1 MKFWVYRLGLVLG
14 LILLGI
20 STYAEGSKDLV
31 SSKGYRLFFN
41 AQQRQQIKVYA
52 KEGEFIQVGSS
63 HVGIAGGFI
72 RVIRPDGTDHTLFDN
87 KGVNFQKGIIYNK
100 TQEFAGPTGG
110 GTLNGPG
117 YIPGVVPVLSGE
129 EGIWTIT
136 LEYPAYSTSPFN
148 NVLNVDN
155 WQRIVD
161 QPTNQRVV
169 LAWDITVSK
178 NAAAND
184 GGDMLTG
191 RVFTQEISYVV
202 NDNGNLTD
210 IDLYVLSDE
219 GIQYNLKMEDMDPWG
234 WFLSSNNRGIVDH
247 ERKPIL
253 RSAEDTEFI
262 RSWQASS
269 WLSGNNYL
277 YEPQTKDF
285 SPIANNKLFFNV
297 PDPGLPLEASDFDLY
312 RNIKFKNWLNPVIP
326 NYNDPLFDVDFSAY
340 VADTSIYSIC
350 GQYVMGVGQGG
361 YISFETVGRGEVEL
375 RIDVNQ
381 NGSYNDPEDV
391 SMNKEVLGGMDSIF
405 WDGKDNFGVPIPPQK
420 NFPLTLRMSGTIY
433 SGEMHFLVFDVENTT
448 GGVNLTRLNG
458 VNPGTV
464 SFLYD
469 HSSFGGGVSGGGIPG
484 DPQPTDQ
491 PYSYSNNQGDEKM
504 MDYWS
509 FISTSAISDEVT
521 LMIDIVDSC
530 VDPSLDSDGDGII
543 DVIDLDDDN
552 DGIPDI
558 REFCS
563 VVGSFTCLPG
573 GLDPSHDEDK
583 DKILNFRDAND
594 PAFTNPCADV
604 DGDGI
609 CDQVDGIYDMDG
621 DGVPD
626 HLDLDSDND
635 GVPDMYEA
643 GHGLADMEG
652 NGVINAPVAEF
663 GNNGFYN
670 NISSVAN
677 GQLAVA
683 NYLPPDKDNDGVP
696 DNDDRES
703 DNDGINDVAEED
715 MQGLD
720 SNNDGAID
728 DGFGGIMVDSV
739 GIPLQISPSASGNP
753 LSSPKDFDGDG
764 IPNYLDHD
772 SDNDGLMDVIETVN
786 PDGDN
791 NGFLGTGA
799 DVDLKVNEF
808 GQVYEDGAGNP
819 VSTTSYPVNTDMLGL
834 PDFQDLDSD
843 ADGIWD
849 TYEAGVYDPD
859 QDGVSGFGIPMV
871 NDFGVPIKDENGDP
885 LVNVHIPPD
894 YDGDG
899 IPDFQDTDS
908 DNDGISDGY
917 ECETGVPCPDTDAD
931 GIPDFHDL
939 DSDNDGLG
947 DTVECPNGD
956 DPDCPDSDTDGVDD
970 FRDPN
975 SFFTNDTDG
984 DGVRDFEDLDNDNDG
999 IPDNMEFC
1007 KGIQGFA
1014 CLPGAKDPDGDEDG
1028 DFIPNYW
1035 DSKDL
1040 AVNNGCVD
1048 VNNDGICDR
1057 VAPAYDTDGDGV
1069 ANHVDL
1075 DSDNDGLTDLF
1086 EAGHDGPDMNGNGI
1100 IDGPKAIFGANGLY
1114 NPLATDPDA
1123 FTATINY
1130 VRLNSDGDVN
1140 FDHLDLDSD
1149 NDGTYDAAEEGY
1161 ALLDSDDDGR
1171 LDDGT
1176 GSPAVG
1182 LRGIA
1187 LQIDPMNTGDP
1198 LVLPRDADLDGVP
1211 DYRDIDSDNDGIH
1224 DVLENKGSDAD
1235 QDGEPG
1241 QGPVNVDA
1249 HGRLLTDAIGF
1260 VIKSTSFMVNT
1271 DLDAEP
1277 DYLDLDSD
1285 GDTLPDVVEAPH
1297 ADPDKDFRPGVS
1309 PVVVN
1314 TRGALIMDA
1323 TGTLLQSISNPRDL
1337 DLDLAPDFQDIDRDG
1352 DGIGDGYECPDPW
1365 DCVDSDGDGMPDVD
1379 DLNSDNDFWTD
1390 EDECPGG
1397 EPCPDTDMNFVDE
1410 FRQFNCWPDVTP
1422 VLEDLPPVIEVC
1434 QGSEIVLS
1442 GQNVQVF
1449 PADLTYTWTGPGLYK
1464 VTNTVPNGAPLTAP
1478 VIANLAAEGNYTL
1491 TVLSSQGC
1499 AGDTV
1504 SLFLDVKPV
1513 PSTPII
1519 DIDPAEICIGDSII
1533 LSSQLYTG
1541 QDVVYT
1547 WLFQSPG
1554 GSFNAIGS
1562 SLEPIYI
1569 LQNAQEDDDGGYAV
1583 NVTVEGCTSANAL
1596 PFNLTVLPAAIVVAQ
1611 NDNYTIPFTQKLL
1624 QGNLLTNDLFNTK
1637 SVLVTLV
1644 SGPDHGILT
1653 MSADGSFKYEPETGF
1668 TGTVT
1673 IVYSICGSIC
1683 EEVCDEGILTIE
1695 ISEDLTPTDCD
1706 IPNMIT
1712 PNADGFNDLFIIPC
1726 LEDYPDHEISIFN
1739 RWGDRVFFSDDYQ
1752 QDWDGTYQ
1760 GNPLPNTTYFYL
1772 IQFNGA
1778 NPQSIQGWV
1787 EIIRE

>member
-1 MKFWVYRLGLVLG
+1 MTYRWNVLALMFG
-14 LILLGI
+14 LILSSAGL
-20 STYAEGSKDLV
+20 YAEGSKDLV
-31 SSKGYRLFFN
+31 STKGYRLFFN

-52 KEGEFIQVGSS
+52 NAGEFIQVGSS
-63 HVGIAGGFI
+63 HVGITGGFI
-72 RVIRPDGTDHTLFDN
+72 QVIRPDGTTYAIFDN
-87 KGVNFQKGIIYNK
+87 KGENFQKGIIYNK

-117 YIPGVVPVLSGE
+117 YIPGVVPVLAGKG
-129 EGIWTIT
+129 GIWTVT

-178 NAAAND
+178 MAPSNN
-184 GGDMLTG
+184 GGEMLTG

-202 NDNGNLTD
+202 NNNGNLTD

-262 RSWQASS
+262 RSWQALN
-269 WLSGNNYL
+269 WQNGNKYF

-285 SPIANNKLFFNV
+285 APIANNKLFFNI
-297 PDPGLPLEASDFDLY
+297 PDPDLPLEAPDFDIF
-312 RNIKFKNWLNPVIP
+312 RNIKFSNWLNPVIP
-326 NYNDPLFDVDFSAY
+326 DYSNPLFNIDFSAY

-350 GQYVMGVGQGG
+350 GDYVMGVGEGG
-361 YISFETVGRGEVEL
+361 FISFETVGRGDVEL
-375 RIDVNQ
+375 RIDVDQ
-381 NGSYNDPEDV
+381 NGSFDDPVDV
-391 SMNKEVLGGMDSIF
+391 SMAKEVLGGMDSIF
-405 WDGKDNFGVPIPPQK
+405 WDGLDNLGVPIPPQK

-448 GGVNLTRLNG
+448 GGINITRLNG

-469 HSSFGGGVSGGGIPG
+469 HSTIGGGVSGGGTPG

-491 PYSYSNNQGDEKM
+491 PYAYANSLGDEKM

-509 FISTSAISDEVT
+509 FMATTDISEDKTII
-521 LMIDIVDSC
+521 IDIVDSC
-530 VDPSLDSDGDGII
+530 IDPSLDSDGDGII

-563 VVGSFTCLPG
+563 VAGSFACLPG
-573 GLDPSHDEDK
+573 GFDPSHDEDK

-594 PAFTNPCADV
+594 PAFVNPCTDAN
-604 DGDGI
+604 GDGI
-609 CDQVDGIYDMDG
+609 CDQVASVYDLDG

-635 GVPDMYEA
+635 GIPDMYEA
-643 GHGLADMEG
+643 GHDVPDPDG
-652 NGVINAPVAEF
+652 NGVINAPTADF

-670 NISSVAN
+670 SISSVAN

-683 NYLPPDKDNDGVP
+683 TYLPPDKDNDGVP

-703 DNDGINDVAEED
+703 DNDGINDVAEND
-715 MQGLD
+715 MGMLD

-739 GIPLQISPSASGNP
+739 GFPIQISPSASGNP
-753 LSSPKDFDGDG
+753 LKPAIDFDGDG

-799 DVDLKVNEF
+799 NVDLKVNAN
-808 GQVYEDGAGNP
+808 GQVYEDGDGNS

-843 ADGIWD
+843 ADGIFD

-859 QDGVSGFGIPMV
+859 HDGISGFGIPTV
-871 NDFGVPIKDENGDP
+871 NTFGVPISDENGDP

-894 YDGDG
+894 FDGDG
-899 IPDFQDTDS
+899 TPDFQDTDS

-917 ECETGVPCPDTDAD
+917 ECETGVPCPDTDGD
-931 GIPDFHDL
+931 GIPDYHDL

-947 DTVECPNGD
+947 DAVECPNGD

-975 SFFTNDTDG
+975 SFYTNDTDG
-984 DGVRDFEDLDNDNDG
+984 DGVRDYEDLDNDNDG

-1007 KGIQGFA
+1007 KGVPGFA
-1014 CLPGAKDPDGDEDG
+1014 CLPGGKDPDGDADN

-1035 DSKDL
+1035 DANDP
-1040 AVNNGCVD
+1040 AVNNGCID
-1048 VNNDGICDR
+1048 ANNDGICDR
-1057 VAPAYDTDGDGV
+1057 VAAAYDSDGDGV

-1086 EAGHDGPDMNGNGI
+1086 EAGHDAPDANGNGI
-1100 IDGPKAIFGANGLY
+1100 IDGPKLFFGANGLY
-1114 NPLATDPDA
+1114 NPIATDPDA

-1130 VRLNSDGDVN
+1130 VRLNSDGDILY
-1140 FDHLDLDSD
+1140 DHLDLDSD
-1149 NDGTYDAAEEGY
+1149 NDGLHDAAEEGY
-1161 ALLDSDDDGR
+1161 AFLDSNDDGR
-1171 LDDGT
+1171 LDDGS

-1187 LQIDPMNTGDP
+1187 LVIDPMNTGNP
-1198 LVLPRDADLDGVP
+1198 LKQPRDADQDGVP
-1211 DYRDIDSDNDGIH
+1211 DYRDLDSDNDGIH
-1224 DVLENKGSDAD
+1224 DALENIQSDAD
-1235 QDGEPG
+1235 KDGEPG
-1241 QGPVNVDA
+1241 QGPVTVDA
-1249 HGRLLTDAIGF
+1249 NGRLLSDAVGF
-1260 VIKSTSFMVNT
+1260 TIKSTSKLVNT
-1271 DLDAEP
+1271 DKDAEP
-1277 DYLDLDSD
+1277 DYRDLDSD
-1285 GDTLPDVVEAPH
+1285 GDSLPDVVEAPL
-1297 ADPDKDFRPGVS
+1297 ADPDQDLHPGVS
-1309 PVVVN
+1309 PVQAN
-1314 TRGALIMDA
+1314 NRGALIMDA
-1323 TGTLLQSISNPRDL
+1323 TGTTLASISNPRDL

-1365 DCVDSDGDGMPDVD
+1365 NCVDSDGDGIPDVD

-1390 EDECPGG
+1390 EEECPGG
-1397 EPCPDTDMNFVDE
+1397 EPCPDTDMNNVDE

-1422 VLEDLPPVIEVC
+1422 VLDDLPPVIEIC
-1434 QGSEIVLS
+1434 NGSQVILT
-1442 GQNVQVF
+1442 GQNIQLF
-1449 PADLTYTWTGPGLYK
+1449 PADLTYIWTGPANYK
-1464 VTNTVPNGAPLTAP
+1464 VKKTVPNAAPLTAP
-1478 VIANLAAEGNYTL
+1478 VVATPAAEGYYTL

-1499 AGDTV
+1499 SGDTM

-1513 PSTPII
+1513 PTTPLI

-1533 LSSQLYTG
+1533 LSSQLYSG
-1541 QDVVYT
+1541 QDVGYT
-1547 WLFQSPG
+1547 WLFQSQG
-1554 GSFNAIGS
+1554 GSFNPIGS
-1562 SLEPIYI
+1562 SLEPFYI
-1569 LQNAQEDDDGGYAV
+1569 LKDAQEDDNGGYAV
-1583 NVTVEGCTSANAL
+1583 NVTVDGCTSANAL

-1611 NDNYTIPFTQKLL
+1611 NDNYQIPYTQKLL
-1624 QGNLLTNDLFNTK
+1624 QGNLLANDQFNTK
-1637 SVLVTLV
+1637 SLLISIV
-1644 SGPDHGILT
+1644 SGPAFGELT
-1653 MSADGSFKYEPETGF
+1653 LQADGTFKYETEPGF

-1673 IVYSICGSIC
+1673 VVYSICGSIC
-1683 EEVCDEGILTIE
+1683 EEACDEGILTIE
-1695 ISEDLTPTDCD
+1695 ISEDITPTDCD
-1706 IPNMIT
+1706 IHNIIT
-1712 PNADGFNDLFIIPC
+1712 PNGDGFNDYFLVPC
-1726 LEDYPDHEISIFN
+1726 LDDYPEHTLSIFN
-1739 RWGDRVFFSDDYQ
+1739 RWGGLVYSTDNYQ
-1752 QDWDGTYQ
+1752 QDWNGTYN
-1760 GNPLPNTTYFYL
+1760 GTPLTHGTYFYL
-1772 IQFNGA
+1772 IQIKGLNEQTLSGYLH
-1778 NPQSIQGWV
+1778 IQ
-1787 EIIRE
+1787 RD